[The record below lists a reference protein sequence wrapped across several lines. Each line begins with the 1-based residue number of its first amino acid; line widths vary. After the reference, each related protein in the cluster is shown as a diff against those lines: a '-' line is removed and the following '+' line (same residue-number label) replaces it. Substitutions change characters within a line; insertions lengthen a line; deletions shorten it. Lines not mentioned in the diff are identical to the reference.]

1 MLLMRYEKENL
12 RQKKRSKMLTS
23 MTSWTMISTTLVTC
37 FKRYL
42 CPDINYHDGNHAT
55 LKLQA
60 GKKSK
65 SSLMEEASKER
76 RGKNKIFAHIQK
88 EIETKEHN
96 KPKINENDQVL
107 SSIPTRV
114 VILHRFGHS
123 GRGDFSTKFIVAD

>member
-1 MLLMRYEKENL
+1 MLFMRYEKENL

-23 MTSWTMISTTLVTC
+23 MMSWTMISTTLVTC
-37 FKRYL
+37 SKRYL
-42 CPDINYHDGNHAT
+42 CPDINFHAT
-55 LKLQA
+55 QKLKA

-65 SSLMEEASKER
+65 SSMMEEASKER

-107 SSIPTRV
+107 SSIPTGV
-114 VILHRFGHS
+114 VILHRFCHS
-123 GRGDFSTKFIVAD
+123 GRGDNSTKFLVAD